1 MQNHTTWLRINVD
14 DHQIINTKVG
24 NCNRES
30 QKRWLDTVCEYRMQH
45 SSGILDAEA
54 TDEEVQ
60 GRLKAEP
67 NIDDAVTVVPNGD
80 EIKVISMMSSGEI
93 DWI

>member
-1 MQNHTTWLRINVD
+1 
-14 DHQIINTKVG
+14 
-24 NCNRES
+24 
-30 QKRWLDTVCEYRMQH
+30 MQH

-93 DWI
+93 D